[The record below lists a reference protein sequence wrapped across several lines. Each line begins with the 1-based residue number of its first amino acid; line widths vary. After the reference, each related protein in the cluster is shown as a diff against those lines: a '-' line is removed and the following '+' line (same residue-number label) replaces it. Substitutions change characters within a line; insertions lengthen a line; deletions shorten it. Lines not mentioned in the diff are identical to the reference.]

1 MRDEV
6 LVKGAE
12 AEAVLNNQAFR
23 DAMEQIQKEIHERL
37 INSGFDGSLRAER
50 YREKLNLMLYLQARL
65 RTILV
70 NTVASGKLKAKAL
83 DARQLRKNKS
93 H

>member
-1 MRDEV
+1 MREEA

-23 DAMEQIQKEIHERL
+23 DAMEQIKNEIHERL
-37 INSGFDGSLRAER
+37 ISSGFDGSLKAER
-50 YREKLNLMLYLQARL
+50 YREKLNGLLYLQARF
-65 RTILV
+65 RSILV
-70 NTVASGKLKAKAL
+70 HTIASGKLKAKSL
-83 DARQLRKNKS
+83 DARQLRKN